1 VCFKNKVD
9 FGVSCFFLLAGPA
22 SAVFATDGFLLLPVA
37 GCFDFSESVSEAGV
51 FFSFLDF
58 LLTVVWVGFD
68 FSESVSESGVFFSFL
83 GFLFTVVIAV
93 CFKVDFGVPCLF
105 LLAGPA
111 SAVFATDVFFSWSFL
126 GFLFT
131 VVRPRVSF
139 DFSGAAAAFEM
150 VVRFSLIIFLLLD
163 DPCAL
168 DLPVLVV
175 CGTSV
180 AGDGVIFSLRSP
192 SNSFFFCLVCAPGRG
207 NVADIE
213 GGFDRVLGG
222 DILAS
227 IF

>member
-1 VCFKNKVD
+1 
-9 FGVSCFFLLAGPA
+9 LLA
-22 SAVFATDGFLLLPVA
+22 AVFATDGFLLLPVA
-37 GCFDFSESVSEAGV
+37 GCFDFSESVSEAAV

-58 LLTVVWVGFD
+58 LPTVVWVGFD
-68 FSESVSESGVFFSFL
+68 FSESVSESGVFSSFL

-93 CFKVDFGVPCLF
+93 CFKVEFGVPCFF

-131 VVRPRVSF
+131 VVCF

-150 VVRFSLIIFLLLD
+150 VVRFSLIFFLLLD

-175 CGTSV
+175 CGSSV
-180 AGDGVIFSLRSP
+180 AGDGVMFSLRSP
-192 SNSFFFCLVCAPGRG
+192 SFSFCLVCAPGRG
-207 NVADIE
+207 NVAE
-213 GGFDRVLGG
+213 FVAGFDRVLGG
-222 DILAS
+222 NILAS